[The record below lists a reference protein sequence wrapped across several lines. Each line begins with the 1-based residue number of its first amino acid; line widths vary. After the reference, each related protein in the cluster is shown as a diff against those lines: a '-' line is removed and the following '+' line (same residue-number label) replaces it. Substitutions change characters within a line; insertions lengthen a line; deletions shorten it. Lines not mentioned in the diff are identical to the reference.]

1 MSGVARQGQDRP
13 FVAEAFQHLGLYLMA
28 TMSND
33 ELSMGK
39 QLALKAVSQSGGL
52 PFALA

>member
-1 MSGVARQGQDRP
+1 
-13 FVAEAFQHLGLYLMA
+13 MA

-33 ELSMGK
+33 ELNMGK

-52 PFALA
+52 PFALAEWIVM